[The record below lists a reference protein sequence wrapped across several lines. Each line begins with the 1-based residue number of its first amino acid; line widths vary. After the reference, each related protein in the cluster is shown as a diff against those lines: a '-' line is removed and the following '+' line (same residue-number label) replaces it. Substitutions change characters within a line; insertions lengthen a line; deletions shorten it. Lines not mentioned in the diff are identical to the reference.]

1 MNFKYNH
8 EKNAELLRIRG
19 IGFEE
24 IIQSIADGNL
34 LDIRIHHNQDKYPNQ
49 EIMYVRIL
57 KEVYA
62 VPYVKEREDTI
73 FLKTL
78 FPSRKARKELV
89 VIQKQEEKKKYL

>member
-1 MNFKYNH
+1 MNFRYNH
-8 EKNAELLRIRG
+8 EKNAELLKLRG

-34 LDIRIHHNQDKYPNQ
+34 LEIRKHHNQEKYPNQ
-49 EIMYVRIL
+49 EIMYIRVL

-62 VPYVKEREDTI
+62 VPYIKEKEDLI

-78 FPSRKARKELV
+78 FPSRKARKELLG
-89 VIQKQEEKKKYL
+89 K

>member
-1 MNFKYNH
+1 MNFRYNH
-8 EKNAELLRIRG
+8 EKNAELLKLRG

-34 LDIRIHHNQDKYPNQ
+34 LEIRKHHNQVKYPNQ
-49 EIMYVRIL
+49 EIMYVRVL

-62 VPYVKEREDTI
+62 VPYIKEKEDLI

-78 FPSRKARKELV
+78 FPSRKARKELYFLMNK
-89 VIQKQEEKKKYL
+89 I

>member
-1 MNFKYNH
+1 MNFRYNH
-8 EKNAELLRIRG
+8 EKNAELLKSRG

-34 LDIRIHHNQDKYPNQ
+34 LEIRKHHNQGKYPNQ
-49 EIMYVRIL
+49 EIMYVRVL

-62 VPYVKEREDTI
+62 VPYIKEKEDLI

-78 FPSRKARKELV
+78 FSSRKARKEL
-89 VIQKQEEKKKYL
+89 LG

>member
-1 MNFKYNH
+1 MNFRYNH
-8 EKNAELLRIRG
+8 EKNAELLKLRG

-34 LDIRIHHNQDKYPNQ
+34 LEIRKHHNQEKHPNQ
-49 EIMYVRIL
+49 EIMYIRVL

-62 VPYVKEREDTI
+62 VPYIKEKEDLV

-78 FPSRKARKELV
+78 FPSRKARKEFLG
-89 VIQKQEEKKKYL
+89 K

>member
-1 MNFKYNH
+1 MNFRYNH
-8 EKNAELLRIRG
+8 EKNAELLKLRG

-34 LDIRIHHNQDKYPNQ
+34 LEIRKHHNQVKYPNQ
-49 EIMYVRIL
+49 EIMYVRVL

-62 VPYVKEREDTI
+62 VPYIKEKENLI

-78 FPSRKARKELV
+78 FPSRKARKEFLG
-89 VIQKQEEKKKYL
+89 K